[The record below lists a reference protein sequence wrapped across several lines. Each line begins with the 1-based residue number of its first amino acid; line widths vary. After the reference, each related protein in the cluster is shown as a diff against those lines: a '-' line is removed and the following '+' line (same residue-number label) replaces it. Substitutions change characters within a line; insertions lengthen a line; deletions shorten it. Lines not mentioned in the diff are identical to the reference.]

1 MSVIKEYRNNKK
13 HKITQTDLAKQLNV
27 SLPTVKRWEAKTSIP
42 SLIQAKA
49 ICDTLNLPF
58 KKLLDDYTI

>member
-1 MSVIKEYRNNKK
+1 MSVIKEYRNKRK
-13 HKITQTDLAKQLNV
+13 HKITQTELAKRLNV

-42 SLIQAKA
+42 SLVQAKA

-58 KKLLDDYTI
+58 KKLLDDYIK